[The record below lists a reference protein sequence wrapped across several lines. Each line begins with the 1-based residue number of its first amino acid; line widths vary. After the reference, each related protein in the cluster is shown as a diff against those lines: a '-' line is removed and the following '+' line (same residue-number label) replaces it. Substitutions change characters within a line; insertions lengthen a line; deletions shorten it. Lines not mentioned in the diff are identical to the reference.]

1 MDPIS
6 IFSLACNVIQIVD
19 FSIKVASTC
28 RERYKSGTV
37 GEDRELE
44 VMAEHLKG
52 LRSSLPSL
60 SVIQTSSASPQL
72 HDDEKK
78 LEELATS
85 CSQTATELVAV
96 LQSLKVEGP
105 HKRRQAI
112 AKTIKGFRESR
123 KIESIQA
130 KLKQYQEV
138 LNTRIL
144 ISLRSVELL
153 SIKLKSYFKTNI
165 LDIFS

>member
-6 IFSLACNVIQIVD
+6 AFSLACNVIQVVD

-28 RERYKSGTV
+28 RELYKNGTV
-37 GEDRELE
+37 
-44 VMAEHLKG
+44 AEHQETEMMSEHLTG
-52 LRSSLPSL
+52 LRSSLL
-60 SVIQTSSASPQL
+60 SSSVFSTSCASQQMNE
-72 HDDEKK
+72 DENK
-78 LEELATS
+78 LREVATS
-85 CSQTATELVAV
+85 CSETAVELVAR

-105 HKRRQAI
+105 HKRRQAVTKI
-112 AKTIKGFRESR
+112 VKAFRESR

-144 ISLRSVELL
+144 VSLRFV
-153 SIKLKSYFKTNI
+153 
-165 LDIFS
+165 

>member
-1 MDPIS
+1 MDPATAY
-6 IFSLACNVIQIVD
+6 SLACNIIQVVD

-28 RERYKSGTV
+28 RELYKNGTV
-37 GEDRELE
+37 AENKEMEL
-44 VMAEHLKG
+44 MAGHLDG
-52 LRSSLPSL
+52 LRSSLL
-60 SVIQTSSASPQL
+60 SSSVVQCSSTSQQL

-78 LEELATS
+78 LEELATK
-85 CSQTATELVAV
+85 CSQTATELVAE

-112 AKTIKGFRESR
+112 TKTIKGFRGSR

-144 ISLRSVELL
+144 ICLRFV
-153 SIKLKSYFKTNI
+153 
-165 LDIFS
+165 